1 MMTERYQGVI
11 VVTKAKLTMK
21 KLVLGALGFL
31 VAIVV
36 LAYLLN
42 SLVVSSN

>member
-1 MMTERYQGVI
+1 MPEGYQGVI
-11 VVTKAKLTMK
+11 VVTKAKLTMT
-21 KLVLGALGFL
+21 KLVLGGPGFL

-36 LAYLLN
+36 LAYVLN